1 LDFLQLEMLQQVNRN
16 WTRRR

>member
-1 LDFLQLEMLQQVNRN
+1 MLQQVNRN